1 MNPTS
6 RGKAH
11 NLERLAAI
19 VGNDWASSEYYDRA
33 EKTDW
38 VETFWAEHSPFL
50 RFFKELDLT
59 SVLELACGHGRHAA
73 KLGAKAQ
80 KVILVDINVG
90 NVDFCKQRFKDS
102 SQFQFILTNGY
113 SLEPVEDGACSAVF
127 SYDAMVHFDSDVVR
141 AYLRETARVLRRGG
155 RALFHHSNYGDNP
168 GGDVH
173 DNPRWRNFMTENLF
187 QHYAAKCGLRYL
199 ASQVLD
205 WDGHPALDCLTLLE
219 LPVDHHFEEWGLHTN
234 V

>member
-1 MNPTS
+1 MRRSMLRPATLQLFTDTGFPQDS
-6 RGKAH
+6 PR
-11 NLERLAAI
+11 LESVHQVLI
-19 VGNDWASSEYYDRA
+19 NYNAS
-33 EKTDW
+33 T
-38 VETFWAEHSPFL
+38 VTFNNFSP
-50 RFFKELDLT
+50 
-59 SVLELACGHGRHAA
+59 
-73 KLGAKAQ
+73 LGP
-80 KVILVDINVG
+80 G
-90 NVDFCKQRFKDS
+90 
-102 SQFQFILTNGY
+102 
-113 SLEPVEDGACSAVF
+113 
-127 SYDAMVHFDSDVVR
+127 VHFDSDVIR

-219 LPVDHHFEEWGLHTN
+219 LPVDHRFEEWGLHTN